1 MSLNKFKDTILTVEV
16 FLENRPDMEVHT
28 EPTIKSCIYQAASL
42 LNSETNGLLEQVWN
56 FNYIDPQH
64 NPHSPLARNE
74 FELNQMQ
81 EAMIVQTQYM
91 LNLGNDLTQGGG
103 SYSIGNVNASWSRP
117 NTREVIAPGVHK
129 LLNNARVY
137 ELQDFGIKKVDN
149 NNCKK
154 SCYIDRYSQEPITR
168 AIGDKRYV
176 KVEQGEQARGN
187 IAIVNNN
194 GMVEFANPNEV
205 QFNNYNADKIKDWHT
220 NDYLTI
226 DKITDM
232 LLRGQD
238 LYGVHSGV
246 ERGEIYHLL
255 AQAQMNWNP
264 EYPYKKDQIWDFAFN
279 TNGKWTVI
287 TFLALRDNINK
298 PPLTSNEDWV
308 QLGIVNANID
318 EIAKIVYDRVKI
330 DIDNQFGEIQNDID
344 NEFETIKQEI
354 DNKLTPI
361 NYVSDYSSEIFSF
374 ENENDYQNFLTNAN
388 IDDSYFKDID
398 KPERIIFYAG
408 EVKLFET
415 KQQAIE
421 LMQRFNAQ
429 ENIDYAIVESG
440 YYLSTGENGEIG
452 GTNIIQQ
459 SNLPN
464 IQSTIKLPDSIMTK
478 NSNDGMSANG
488 LFEVNN
494 NGRYV
499 INGFNGDSQD
509 NGYNLERNLGY
520 TLNLNG
526 NVEQTEFKPKYI
538 NVAMVKI
545 LKDIRG

>member
-56 FNYIDPQH
+56 FNYIDPGH
-64 NPHSPLARNE
+64 NPHSPLARSE

-103 SYSIGNVNASWSRP
+103 SYSIGNINASWSRP
-117 NTREVIAPGVHK
+117 NTREIIAPGVHK

-137 ELQDFGIKKVDN
+137 ELQDFGIRKVDN
-149 NNCKK
+149 NNCKQ
-154 SCYIDRYSQEPITR
+154 SCYVDRYTQEPITR

-176 KVEQGEQARGN
+176 EVEQGEQARGN

-226 DKITDM
+226 DKITNM

-255 AQAQMNWNP
+255 SQAQMNWNP

-279 TNGKWTVI
+279 NNGKWTVI
-287 TFLALRDNINK
+287 SFLALRDNINK

-308 QLGIVNANID
+308 QLGVVNANID

-330 DIDNQFGEIQNDID
+330 DIDNQFNTIQSDIE
-344 NEFETIKQEI
+344 NEFETIKQDI
-354 DNKLTPI
+354 DKKLTPI
-361 NYVSDYSSEIFSF
+361 DYVSDYGNEIFTF
-374 ENENDYQNFLTNAN
+374 ESEQDYNNFLTNAN
-388 IDDSYFKDID
+388 IDNSYFQDIE
-398 KPERIIFYAG
+398 KPQRIIFYEG
-408 EVKLFET
+408 EVKLFAT
-415 KQQAIE
+415 QAQAIAAME
-421 LMQRFNAQ
+421 KYNLVQDN
-429 ENIDYAIVESG
+429 DYIIIEAD
-440 YYLSTGENGEIG
+440 YYLKTGIEAGTG
-452 GTNIIQQ
+452 GSNLIKQ
-459 SNLPN
+459 SDLPN
-464 IQSTIKLPDSIMTK
+464 INLAHSHIYHFGGGSGGTPGPKD
-478 NSNDGMSANG
+478 
-488 LFEVNN
+488 
-494 NGRYV
+494 
-499 INGFNGDSQD
+499 
-509 NGYNLERNLGY
+509 GYNGNANAFRPATDTTNLY
-520 TLNLNG
+520 LNG

-538 NVAMVKI
+538 NVAMVQI